1 MQPSKVL
8 TVVCVLWF
16 PAVGRPEIRSLAG
29 GEYEKLSKDSDQ
41 PVIPFL
47 RFTGINWRIKT
58 VRVILFS
65 ENLPTRSVVMMMT
78 F

>member
-1 MQPSKVL
+1 MYPCKVL
-8 TVVCVLWF
+8 TIVCVLWF

-29 GEYEKLSKDSDQ
+29 EEYEKVSKDSDQ

-47 RFTGINWRIKT
+47 RSTGINWRIKT

-65 ENLPTRSVVMMMT
+65 ENLPTGSVVVMMT

>member
-1 MQPSKVL
+1 MQPCEVL

-16 PAVGRPEIRSLAG
+16 PAVGWPEIRSLAG
-29 GEYEKLSKDSDQ
+29 EEYEKVRKDTDQ

-47 RFTGINWRIKT
+47 RSTGINWRIKT
-58 VRVILFS
+58 VKVILFP
-65 ENLPTRSVVMMMT
+65 ENLPTGSVGIMMT